1 MKDVLKTVISLFR
14 QIRQMENPVKSVG
27 MKLFLM
33 FFASILFFV
42 LVVGAI
48 SYSVSKNVIRTKM
61 ADSGLQTVT
70 QAGLKLD
77 LLYQNF
83 EDLTLQVM
91 YNNDLQ
97 ALLEKIAKLT
107 PLSYEANETAHQLT
121 EKLNFVAFSN
131 KAIKTLRIYE
141 PDGKLVV
148 TTGSGGYESDT
159 GISQTD
165 WFKQIMD
172 AGGKA
177 AWLDSRLKGYSTDSG
192 STFGIGRII
201 NNATSDVLVVEF
213 STDILNNE
221 LSRITLGEDSSS
233 VITNSSNNTIATL
246 TTTELEKAATIS
258 LTKEQIEKSEGSITT
273 KDDHLVAYYTSPVS
287 GWNLI
292 GDVPVS
298 SMIKDAKKIYNY
310 TLIVAFFA
318 AIAAV
323 LIGLFVVRMIGRPLV
338 NLRNLMQQG
347 AQGKLTV
354 RANYTTKDEIGQLGN
369 SFDIMMEKITA
380 LVTQTSTSAQQVFE
394 TAAELTHSSKIT
406 ANAAREIATA
416 TEEISG
422 GAAGLATESERGN
435 ELTHHIGMQMK
446 NVIAANLEMGTA
458 ATDVRTSSELGT
470 TYMAELIDKTELT
483 EKMIRSM
490 VDKVDN
496 LKDST
501 RSIRKILDVLNNMT
515 KQTNILSLNATIE
528 AARAGTAGKG
538 FMVVADEIRKL
549 ADQSKQSIH
558 VVGQITEKIQT
569 EINETVKVLST
580 ATPIFKQQIQAV
592 KEADTIFK
600 QVTAHMGGFIVQLST
615 VSDSISTLDQ
625 SQEVLSDAMM
635 NVSAVAEE
643 SLATSQEVASLS
655 TEQLSISNGLVRLSE
670 QLDQLSTSLNETLSK
685 FEV

>member
-1 MKDVLKTVISLFR
+1 MKDVLKIVIPSFKLL
-14 QIRQMENPVKSVG
+14 ENPAKSVG

-42 LVVGAI
+42 IIVGAL
-48 SYSVSKNVIRTKM
+48 SYSVSKDVIKNKM
-61 ADSGLQTVT
+61 ADSTLQTVT
-70 QAGLKLD
+70 QAGQKLD
-77 LLYQNF
+77 FLYQTF
-83 EDLTLQVM
+83 EDVTLQVM
-91 YNNDLQ
+91 YNNDVQ
-97 ALLEKIAKLT
+97 KLLETLSKID
-107 PLSYEANETAHQLT
+107 PLSYDAADPSHQLT

-131 KAIKTLRIYE
+131 KAIKTLRIYR
-141 PDGKLVV
+141 PDGKLIVA
-148 TTGSGGYESDT
+148 TGSTGYESEASVSD
-159 GISQTD
+159 TD
-165 WFKQIMD
+165 WFKQIVE

-177 AWLDSRLKGYSTDSG
+177 AWLDSKSKGYSNDSG

-201 NNATSDVLVVEF
+201 SNATSNLLIVEF

-221 LSRITLGEDSSS
+221 LDRITLGENSSV
-233 VITNSSNNTIATL
+233 VITNSSNKNLATFDK
-246 TTTELEKAATIS
+246 TALEQTATIQ
-258 LTKEQIEKSEGSITT
+258 LTKEQFEKNQDSFTT
-273 KDDHLVAYYTSPVS
+273 KDDHLVAYYRSPIS

-298 SMIKDAKKIYNY
+298 SMVKDAKRIFNY
-310 TLIVAFFA
+310 TLIVALFA

-323 LIGLFVVRMIGRPLV
+323 LIGLFVVRMIGKPLV

-347 AQGKLTV
+347 EKGKLTV

-369 SFDIMMEKITA
+369 SFDSMMEQITT
-380 LVTQTSTSAQQVFE
+380 LVQQTSTSAQQVYE
-394 TAAELTHSSKIT
+394 TATELSNSSKTT
-406 ANAAREIATA
+406 AIAAREIAIA

-446 NVIAANLEMGTA
+446 NVIEANLEMGTA
-458 ATDVRTSSELGT
+458 ATDVQSSSELGT
-470 TYMAELIDKTELT
+470 KYMAELIDKTKLT
-483 EKMIRSM
+483 ETMIRSM
-490 VDKVDN
+490 VDKVAN

-501 RSIRKILDVLNNMT
+501 RSIRQILDVLNNMT

-528 AARAGTAGKG
+528 AARAGAAGKG

-558 VVGQITEKIQT
+558 VVGQITEKIQV

-592 KEADTIFK
+592 NEADTIFK
-600 QVTAHMGGFIVQLST
+600 QVTNHMGGFVVRLST
-615 VSDSISTLDQ
+615 VSDSISTLEQ

-655 TEQLSISNGLVRLSE
+655 TEQLNISNGLVRLSE
-670 QLDQLSTSLNETLSK
+670 QLDQLSKSLNETLSK

>member
-1 MKDVLKTVISLFR
+1 MKDVLKIAISLLRQVR
-14 QIRQMENPVKSVG
+14 QIENPVKSVG

-48 SYSVSKNVIRTKM
+48 SYSVSKDVIRTKM

-107 PLSYEANETAHQLT
+107 PLSYEANDTAHQLT

-141 PDGKLVV
+141 PNGKLVV
-148 TTGSGGYESDT
+148 TTGSGGYESET

-177 AWLDSRLKGYSTDSG
+177 AWLDSKLKGYSTDSG

-201 NNATSDVLVVEF
+201 NNATSDVLLVEF

-221 LSRITLGEDSSS
+221 LGRITLGEDSSS
-233 VITNSSNNTIATL
+233 VITNSSNKNIATL
-246 TTTELEKAATIS
+246 QMTELEKAAKIS
-258 LTKEQIEKSEGSITT
+258 LTKEQIEKTEGSLTT
-273 KDDHLVAYYTSPVS
+273 EDDHLVAYYTSPVS

-298 SMIKDAKKIYNY
+298 SMVKDAKKIYNY

-323 LIGLFVVRMIGRPLV
+323 LIGLFVMRMIGRPLV

-380 LVTQTSTSAQQVFE
+380 LVQQTSTSAQKVLE

-470 TYMAELIDKTELT
+470 TYMAELIDKTILT

-490 VDKVDN
+490 VDKVN
-496 LKDST
+496 HLKDST

-580 ATPIFKQQIQAV
+580 ATPIFKQQMQAV

-670 QLDQLSTSLNETLSK
+670 QLDQLSNSLNETLSK